1 MNIPAYL
8 EGNLVKDPEIKYT
21 KDGKPWARMRV
32 AVEEREFVDGEWR
45 DAPASFHDVNAF
57 GHVAKQAERLGKGD
71 RIVAAGEMQIREY
84 VDAEG
89 KTRTGVALAARHV
102 GRSIRFEGVDR
113 GGEVDGPSA
122 SVARGVDTGP
132 VATPVDWV
140 VAPIPGAQ

>member
-1 MNIPAYL
+1 MNIPAFL

-57 GHVAKQAERLGKGD
+57 GHVAKQAERLEKGD

-84 VDAEG
+84 VDADPTPLG
-89 KTRTGVALAARHV
+89 TVHVDGAVWRAFRDDGGDRALVR
-102 GRSIRFEGVDR
+102 RD
-113 GGEVDGPSA
+113 GEVTTVVVGSVSA
-122 SVARGVDTGP
+122 DQLLDYLRLLT
-132 VATPVDWV
+132 
-140 VAPIPGAQ
+140 